1 MRNAGLA
8 QLGEH
13 HVYTVEVGG
22 SSPSART
29 ILAQTSDFGRLPV
42 GASPSSTGTKKDMAT
57 PFKPPTVGVLSHV

>member
-42 GASPSSTGTKKDMAT
+42 GASPSSTGTKKDMAS
-57 PFKPPTVGVLSHV
+57 PPVKRGDAI